1 MFDAKTA
8 NAVEVY
14 RGTRSCFIY
23 SVWLLKTI
31 NKDWNIDLQRPWR
44 HPPTCPWVGQ
54 ISWVQWASPDSAS
67 LFTQWGSDS
76 KFGSQWVPRPCW
88 PAGVPCSL
96 ATFLSVEIPP
106 DQKPGTNFGNIVDPM
121 SNTQQRMQKDQKIS
135 GSSWERNRWWVRG
148 PLHRV
153 PCLWAVSCLGLKL
166 WIYYQN
172 HYVVVLK
179 TWVCIKQL

>member
-8 NAVEVY
+8 NTVEVCIGELY
-14 RGTRSCFIY
+14 
-23 SVWLLKTI
+23 LLRLI
-31 NKDWNIDLQRPWR
+31 PKDYWWRLKHRPAMTLTA
-44 HPPTCPWVGQ
+44 PTYLPLSWVDILCPVGQ
-54 ISWVQWASPDSAS
+54 PW

-76 KFGSQWVPRPCW
+76 KFASQWVPGPCW
-88 PAGVPCSL
+88 PGGVPCSL
-96 ATFLSVEIPP
+96 ATFPPTEIPP

-135 GSSWERNRWWVRG
+135 GSSWEINKWWVRG
-148 PLHRV
+148 SLHRV
-153 PCLWAVSCLGLKL
+153 PCLWAVSRLGLKL

-172 HYVVVLK
+172 HYVVLK